1 MMDRMELLVGVHDER
16 AVIFVL
22 ILSFGVVQGTKRLKN
37 YRLDSKLPRRERLK
51 PVSVKE

>member
-1 MMDRMELLVGVHDER
+1 MELLVGVHDEI

-22 ILSFGVVQGTKRLKN
+22 VSSSKVIPGTQRLKN
-37 YRLDSKLPRRERLK
+37 YRLGSKLPVHERPT